1 MSFETGVSRYITGTA
16 TVTAYFPVDHK
27 GNMDVCCDQ
36 CRFFNQRNR
45 RCNLT
50 ESLCPYPTRGI
61 APDCPLEFTE

>member
-16 TVTAYFPVDHK
+16 TVAAFFPVDNK
-27 GNMDVCCDQ
+27 GNMDVTCDQ

-61 APDCPLEFTE
+61 APDCPLTFSE